1 MNCIDLCGF
10 SDIGERCEKIPKDDS
25 GDNYEE
31 DDSDGYDKN
40 ADKADCEYV
49 TDSDGDDFNLSW
61 LLAKLDISSI
71 NR

>member
-49 TDSDGDDFNLSW
+49 TDSDGDDFNLS
-61 LLAKLDISSI
+61 
-71 NR
+71 